1 MTRASGEKMGKKS
14 KTRKIPHRHDLYEA
28 SVQSVDADIDFFERV
43 YRRKRGER
51 FTTFREDFC
60 GTAVLS
66 CEFVRRRKE
75 NHAWGIDNHRS
86 TLDWGRKH
94 RLSVLGDKASRVHLI
109 ESDVLAVT
117 EPKVDVVAALNF
129 SFSIFKERELLRRY
143 FRTVRRS
150 LRPDGIFFL
159 DTLGGPETMG
169 EIEDKRKISPTKI
182 FTGEKIPAFTYIWE
196 QAEFNP
202 VNHDLLCYIH
212 FKLGGGVKIRRAFK
226 YDWRLWTLPE
236 LQEVMLEAG
245 FASTEVYVEGWDD
258 DEDDSDGVFRRRVR
272 FENQEAWVAYVVGIV

>member
-1 MTRASGEKMGKKS
+1 MAKK
-14 KTRKIPHRHDLYEA
+14 KKVPHKHDLYEA

-75 NHAWGIDNHRS
+75 NHAWGIDNHRP

-94 RLSVLGDKASRVHLI
+94 RLSVLGDKAKRVHLI
-109 ESDVLAVT
+109 ESDVLSIT
-117 EPKVDVVAALNF
+117 EPKVDVVCALNF

-169 EIEDKRKISPTKI
+169 EIEDKRKISSTKI
-182 FTGEKIPAFTYIWE
+182 FTGEKIRAFTYVWE

-212 FKLGGGVKIRRAFK
+212 FELRSGARIRRAFK

-236 LQEVMLEAG
+236 LQEIMLEAG
-245 FASTEVYVEGWDD
+245 FSSAEVYVEGWDD